1 MVKVSPSILA
11 CDFSRMLEEVNSMKI
26 SGADMIHLDVM
37 DGVFV
42 NNISFGIPV
51 IASLRKDTDM
61 FFDVHLMI
69 NAPERYIERFADAGS
84 DMITFHFEA
93 TADPSATLDLI
104 HRLGKKAGIS
114 VKPNTSIELIYPL
127 LEKCDMVLVMTVEPG
142 FGGQE
147 LIPETID
154 KVRELKREI
163 EKRNLEVLIQVD
175 GGINGE
181 NAHLVTAAGA
191 DIIVS
196 GSYIFKADDRKAA
209 INSLRYKWEF

>member
-1 MVKVSPSILA
+1 MVKVSPSLLA

-26 SGADMIHLDVM
+26 SGADMIHLDIM

-69 NAPERYIERFADAGS
+69 SAPEKYIERFADAGA

-93 TADPSATLDLI
+93 TSDSSAALDLI
-104 HRLGKKAGIS
+104 HSLGKRAGIS
-114 VKPNTSIELIYPL
+114 VKPNTSLELIYPL

-142 FGGQE
+142 FGGQA

-163 EKRNLEVLIQVD
+163 EKRNLDVLIQVD

-181 NAHLVTAAGA
+181 NAHLVIEAGA

-209 INSLRYKWEF
+209 INSLR